1 GFARADASL
10 LSRHVALPVIVGATA
25 LKGTRLARRGLP
37 AGTAGAF
44 VAGIVASF
52 AATLA
57 SIRIIRQVERDRS
70 LMPYAAYRIALAA
83 LVVRRL
89 RALR

>member
-1 GFARADASL
+1 
-10 LSRHVALPVIVGATA
+10 
-25 LKGTRLARRGLP
+25 
-37 AGTAGAF
+37 AF

-52 AATLA
+52 VTTLA

-70 LMPYAAYRIALAA
+70 LIPYAAYRVALAG

-89 RALR
+89 RVR